1 MLWWLRLEQ
10 NLRKIVTKNYS
21 LPAANIPPPI
31 TICAACHSNM
41 IPEGLKPLC
50 MIQVFPPSRF
60 LVLARLTSH
69 NLSREAALQQTSAPH
84 SFIPSKRA
92 REKSESITFLQL
104 LTRMDVNLLNK
115 AAVHPMMKLPKS
127 LSSRVIELKN
137 EGSNVEN
144 IGNQYFIEKMVCY
157 ITASRWT
164 VWNDPD
170 GRKRQWAEG
179 DREHTHVSAR
189 RQSNRSCNFEIK
201 KL

>member
-21 LPAANIPPPI
+21 LPAVNIPPPI

-164 VWNDPD
+164 M
-170 GRKRQWAEG
+170 
-179 DREHTHVSAR
+179 
-189 RQSNRSCNFEIK
+189 
-201 KL
+201 

>member
-1 MLWWLRLEQ
+1 METEESSSRCLVVWQMLWWLRLEQ

-92 REKSESITFLQL
+92 RQNSESITFLQL
-104 LTRMDVNLLNK
+104 LTRIDMNLILNK
-115 AAVHPMMKLPKS
+115 AEVHPMINL
-127 LSSRVIELKN
+127 LTI
-137 EGSNVEN
+137 
-144 IGNQYFIEKMVCY
+144 ICQEK
-157 ITASRWT
+157 
-164 VWNDPD
+164 
-170 GRKRQWAEG
+170 K
-179 DREHTHVSAR
+179 
-189 RQSNRSCNFEIK
+189 
-201 KL
+201 